1 MFGEKT
7 MKIKR
12 FLQGLAAFAIIVLFA
27 GCTNILDSKTAEK
40 SKENTSVS
48 INFNANGRYI
58 SAGSFELNK
67 ITSWKVTFE
76 PKGDSGE
83 KDIELTWSSGTSDS
97 SSNSSSPSL
106 NYSKGVLNA
115 KLIPTGIYD
124 ITLEGSYSEGNSTVA
139 VSGTK
144 EDVTVSAET
153 AKNYITVLV
162 GLKKYSSDSGS
173 LELSFNTTDISNND
187 ASALLVTL
195 KNIQT
200 GNIEY
205 STDSTDEN
213 QNPLVFSASDSSG
226 YTLTGTNIA
235 PGWYK
240 LEFYHSDSVKIEI
253 PSDKM
258 MVEIAS
264 GIKTTDSDIKLSGT
278 SVKRY
283 YATND
288 NSESDQKMNGLSVSS
303 RKNLTALLETLTENW
318 PGVLEVDI
326 FMDKVPEIDI
336 KTFNELKKTLGD
348 SKNLSIYS
356 GESTSPIIAAYFNA
370 DTNAVN
376 TDLFGSAWLVATDG
390 NKNFEITNLSV
401 GQDQV
406 NSIDITLKN
415 GACLDVTG
423 EMSFSGN
430 LNIYA
435 IKDSEDGTVQ
445 DYQDN
450 FASYIAT
457 PFYSSVYHT
466 DLYNFYLREYASKGV
481 SKHNTIISV
490 PKEAGSDSC
499 EFYIKPASMEGI
511 TAESSDNLSIEAY
524 YSSGSDKK
532 VYVSGSAIPYESSS
546 LEIKLNYPE
555 GIEIKNCL
563 WYLNGE
569 SFGDSGSELTGFDP
583 TQASSLKVD
592 GTNVISCF
600 ASVGEKLYLCEFN
613 FTFKTPSRSAAVW
626 FSGEGNNYSMKQIY
640 DYTDSTATESIIKEN
655 LTSKYYCFD
664 KNYNLW
670 TAIPGDAFTL
680 NKYSMK
686 VSTGS
691 YSTTPD
697 LTKQLSEI
705 TSLSDMCYDCVNEYI
720 YLLVSGDASVSVYD
734 VSTGSEPAIV
744 ASAQIDM
751 SNLKTTT
758 FTNIAVNGND
768 FYFADKLCNVYK
780 ATGTVTSGNIAIDA
794 PTLVKELAT
803 SAILE
808 GHDSSKYDA
817 YDSISITDLQF
828 GDGLGSGTENVYALI
843 KETSDGLGFTTHP
856 DYFYSR
862 GALVKINATDGS
874 IEKPFGWT
882 SAQTTLSYNYYGN
895 SCTDY
900 YYIPD
905 ATDSSN
911 TAFFGPEKFCA
922 VVPKK
927 IVVVDDGFYWK
938 AGDTGDG
945 KIKNKDSIVE
955 FDIAG
960 STLTRGSASIS
971 ASFNIGA
978 TDYYSG
984 KVEN

>member
-1 MFGEKT
+1 

-12 FLQGLAAFAIIVLFA
+12 FLQGLAAFAIIELFA
-27 GCTNILDSKTAEK
+27 GCTNILDSKTSEK

-58 SAGSFELNK
+58 SAGSFELNR

-83 KDIELTWSSGTSDS
+83 KDIELTWSSETSDS

-106 NYSKGVLNA
+106 HYSEGVLNA

-124 ITLEGSYSEGNSTVA
+124 ITLEGSYSEGNGKVT

-144 EDVTVSAET
+144 EDVTVSSET
-153 AKNYITVLV
+153 AKNNITVIV
-162 GLKKYSSDSGS
+162 GLKKDSSVNGS
-173 LELSFNTTDISNND
+173 LELSFNTTSISNY
-187 ASALLVTL
+187 APALLVTL

-200 GNIEY
+200 GDIKY
-205 STDSTDEN
+205 STEKKN
-213 QNPLVFSASDSSG
+213 LVFSASGNSV
-226 YTLTGTNIA
+226 YTLTGTDIA

-253 PSDKM
+253 PGDKM

-288 NSESDQKMNGLSVSS
+288 NSESYQKMNGLSVSS

-318 PGVLEVDI
+318 PDVLEVDI

-336 KTFNELKKTLGD
+336 KTFNELKKTLGN
-348 SKNLSIYS
+348 SKNLSIYL
-356 GESTSPIIAAYFNA
+356 GESTSPIIAAYFNSN
-370 DTNAVN
+370 TNAVN
-376 TDLFGSAWLVATDG
+376 TDLSGSAWLVVTDG

-423 EMSFSGN
+423 EMSFSGM
-430 LNIYA
+430 NIYA
-435 IKDSEDGTVQ
+435 IKDSEDGTI
-445 DYQDN
+445 QDN

-457 PFYSSVYHT
+457 PFFSSFSNT
-466 DLYNFYLREYASKGV
+466 DVNSFSLRECASKNV
-481 SKHNTIISV
+481 SVHNTIISV
-490 PKEAGSDSC
+490 SKEAEGDSC

-511 TAESSDNLSIEAY
+511 TAEPSDNLSIEAY

-569 SFGDSGSELTGFDP
+569 SFDDSGSELTGFDP
-583 TQASSLKVD
+583 KQASSLNVD

-640 DYTDSTATESIIKEN
+640 DYTDSAATESIIKEN
-655 LTSKYYCFD
+655 LTSDSKYYCFD

-670 TAIPGDAFTL
+670 TAISGDALTL

-686 VSTGS
+686 VSTDS
-691 YSTTPD
+691 YSTDPD

-705 TSLSDMCYDCVNEYI
+705 TSLSDMCYDCVNSYI
-720 YLLVSGDASVSVYD
+720 YLLVSGDASVDVYA
-734 VSTGSEPAIV
+734 VSTGSKPAIV
-744 ASAQIDM
+744 ARAQIDIPTLE
-751 SNLKTTT
+751 NAGT

-768 FYFADKLCNVYK
+768 FYFADSSCNVYK
-780 ATGTVTSGNIAIDA
+780 ATGTVTSDSIAIET
-794 PTLVKELAT
+794 PTLVKNLA
-803 SAILE
+803 SSDILE
-808 GHDSSKYDA
+808 GYDSSKYDGT

-828 GDGLGSGTENVYALI
+828 GDGLEYGTENVYALV

-862 GALVKINATDGS
+862 GALVQINTTDDS
-874 IEKPFGWT
+874 IKKFGWT

>member
-1 MFGEKT
+1 

-27 GCTNILDSKTAEK
+27 GCTNILDSKASEK

-58 SAGSFELNK
+58 SAGSFKLNR

-76 PKGDSGE
+76 PKGDSNE

-106 NYSKGVLNA
+106 HYSEGVLNA

-124 ITLEGSYSEGNSTVA
+124 ITLEGSYSEGNGTVA

-144 EDVTVSAET
+144 EDVTISSEA
-153 AKNYITVLV
+153 AKNNIPVLV
-162 GLKKYSSDSGS
+162 GLKKDSSDSGS
-173 LELSFNTTDISNND
+173 LELFFNTTDISKY
-187 ASALLVTL
+187 APALLVTL

-200 GNIEY
+200 GDIEY
-205 STDSTDEN
+205 STDKKN
-213 QNPLVFSASDSSG
+213 LVFSASGNSV
-226 YTLTGTNIA
+226 YTLTGTDIA

-240 LEFYHSDSVKIEI
+240 LEFYHNDSVKIEI
-253 PSDKM
+253 PGDKM

-278 SVKRY
+278 FVKKY

-288 NSESDQKMNGLSVSS
+288 NLESYQKMNGLSVSS

-318 PGVLEVDI
+318 PDVLEVDI

-348 SKNLSIYS
+348 SKNLSIYL
-356 GESTSPIIAAYFNA
+356 GESTLPIIAAYF
-370 DTNAVN
+370 DFGTNAVN
-376 TDLFGSAWLVATDG
+376 TDLSGSACLVATTDG

-435 IKDSEDGTVQ
+435 IKDSEDGTI
-445 DYQDN
+445 QDN

-457 PFYSSVYHT
+457 PFYSSVYNT
-466 DLYNFYLREYASKGV
+466 DVDSFSLREYASKGG
-481 SKHNTIISV
+481 SDHNTIISV
-490 PKEAGSDSC
+490 PKEAESDSC

-511 TAESSDNLSIEAY
+511 TAESSDNLSIKAY
-524 YSSGSDKK
+524 YSSGSDNN
-532 VYVSGSAIPYESSS
+532 VYVSGSAIPYESSY

-569 SFGDSGSELTGFDP
+569 SFDDSGSELTGFDP
-583 TQASSLKVD
+583 KQASSLKVD

-600 ASVGEKLYLCEFN
+600 ASVGEKLYLCEFY
-613 FTFKTPSRSAAVW
+613 FTFLTPTRSAAVW

-640 DYTDSTATESIIKEN
+640 DYTDSAATESIIKE
-655 LTSKYYCFD
+655 TSKYYCFD

-670 TAIPGDAFTL
+670 TAIPGDALTL

-720 YLLVSGDASVSVYD
+720 YLLVSGDASVGVYA

-744 ASAQIDM
+744 ASTQIDI
-751 SNLKTTT
+751 STLENAGT

-768 FYFADKLCNVYK
+768 FYFADSSCNVYK
-780 ATGTVTSGNIAIDA
+780 ATGTVTSGNIAIEA
-794 PTLVKELAT
+794 PTLVKELAK

-862 GALVKINATDGS
+862 GALVQINTTDGS
-874 IEKPFGWT
+874 TNISGWT
-882 SAQTTLSYNYYGN
+882 SKQKELKYTYNDKDY
-895 SCTDY
+895 TDY
-900 YYIPD
+900 YCTPD
-905 ATDSSN
+905 GADP

-938 AGDTGDG
+938 AGDSGDG
-945 KIKNKDSIVE
+945 TIKNKDSIVE

>member
-1 MFGEKT
+1 MKT
-7 MKIKR
+7 KR

-67 ITSWKVTFE
+67 ITSWKVIF
-76 PKGDSGE
+76 KGDSNE
-83 KDIELTWSSGTSDS
+83 KDIELAWPSETSDS
-97 SSNSSSPSL
+97 GSNSNTPSL
-106 NYSKGVLNA
+106 NYSEGVLNA

-124 ITLEGSYSEGNSTVA
+124 ITLEGSYSEENSTVT

-144 EDVTVSAET
+144 EAVTVSAET

-162 GLKKYSSDSGS
+162 GLKKDSSVSGS
-173 LELSFNTTDISNND
+173 LELSFNTTDISNY
-187 ASALLVTL
+187 APALLVTL

-200 GNIEY
+200 GDIKY
-205 STDSTDEN
+205 STEKKNLD
-213 QNPLVFSASDSSG
+213 FGASADGSL
-226 YTLTGTNIA
+226 YILIRENIA

-240 LEFYHSDSVKIEI
+240 LEFYHNDSVKIEI

-264 GIKTTDSDIKLSGT
+264 GIKTTDSGIKLSVT
-278 SVKRY
+278 SVKKY

-303 RKNLTALLETLTENW
+303 RKNLTALLETLKENW
-318 PGVLEVDI
+318 PGVSEVDI
-326 FMDKVPEIDI
+326 FMDKAPVIDI
-336 KTFNELKKTLGD
+336 KTFNELKETLGV
-348 SKNLSIYS
+348 SKNLSIYL
-356 GESTSPIIAAYFNA
+356 GESTSPIIAAYSNS

-376 TDLFGSAWLVATDG
+376 TVLSGSAWLVATDG
-390 NKNFEITNLSV
+390 NKNFEINNLSV

-406 NSIDITLKN
+406 NSIDITLEN

-423 EMSFSGN
+423 EMSISGN

-435 IKDSEDGTVQ
+435 IKDSEDGNI
-445 DYQDN
+445 QDN

-457 PFYSSVYHT
+457 PFFSSVYNT
-466 DLYNFYLREYASKGV
+466 DADNFSLREYASKEV
-481 SKHNTIISV
+481 SEHNTIISV
-490 PKEAGSDSC
+490 SGETDSC
-499 EFYIKPASMEGI
+499 EFYIKPASMKGI
-511 TAESSDNLSIEAY
+511 TAESSDKLSIEAY
-524 YSSGSDKK
+524 YSSGSDSN
-532 VYVSGSAIPYESSS
+532 VYVSGSAIPYESAD
-546 LEIKLNYPE
+546 LDIRLKYPE

-569 SFGDSGSELTGFDP
+569 SFDDSVTEENTYFNP

-600 ASVGEKLYLCEFN
+600 ASVGEELYLCEFK
-613 FTFKTPSRSAAVW
+613 FTFLTPTRSAAVW
-626 FSGEGNNYSMKQIY
+626 FSGEQYNYSMKQIY
-640 DYTDSTATESIIKEN
+640 DYTDSAATESIIKEN

-670 TAIPGDAFTL
+670 TVTYDNALAL

-697 LTKQLSEI
+697 LEKQLSEI
-705 TSLSDMCYDCVNEYI
+705 TSLSDMYYDCVNEYI
-720 YLLVSGDASVSVYD
+720 YLLVEGDSAVSVYA
-734 VSTGSEPAIV
+734 VSTGSEPAV
-744 ASAQIDM
+744 VPSAKIDS

-758 FTNIAVNGND
+758 LTNIAVNGND
-768 FYFADKLCNVYK
+768 FYFADKFCNVYK
-780 ATGTVTSGNIAIDA
+780 ATGTVTSGSIAIET

-803 SAILE
+803 SDILE
-808 GHDSSKYDA
+808 GYDSSKYDT

-828 GDGLGSGTENVYALI
+828 GDGLGDGTEHVYALV
-843 KETSDGLGFTTHP
+843 KETSWGLGFNHS

-874 IEKPFGWT
+874 FEEKFGWT
-882 SAQTTLSYNYYGN
+882 SEQKELNYTYNDKNY
-895 SCTDY
+895 TDY
-900 YYIPD
+900 YCTPD

-911 TAFFGPEKFCA
+911 TDFFGPEKFCA

-927 IVVVDDGFYWK
+927 IVIVDDGFYWK
-938 AGDTGDG
+938 AGDSGDG
-945 KIKNKDSIVE
+945 TIKNKDSIVE

-960 STLTRGSASIS
+960 STLTRESASIS
-971 ASFNIGA
+971 ALFNISV
-978 TDYYSG
+978 TDYYQG
-984 KVEN
+984 KLEN

>member
-7 MKIKR
+7 MKTKR
-12 FLQGLAAFAIIVLFA
+12 FLQGFATFAIIVLFA

-58 SAGSFELNK
+58 SAGSFELNR
-67 ITSWKVTFE
+67 ITSWKVIF
-76 PKGDSGE
+76 KSDSGE
-83 KDIELTWSSGTSDS
+83 KDIELAWSSDTSDT

-106 NYSKGVLNA
+106 NYSEGVLTA

-124 ITLEGSYSEGNSTVA
+124 ITLEGSYSEGNSTVT

-144 EDVTVSAET
+144 EDVTVSSET

-162 GLKKYSSDSGS
+162 GLKKDSSVKGS
-173 LELSFNTTDISNND
+173 LELSFNTTGIPDYD
-187 ASALLVTL
+187 PALRVTL

-200 GNIEY
+200 GDIEY

-226 YTLTGTNIA
+226 YTLTGTDIA

-253 PSDKM
+253 PGDKM

-303 RKNLTALLETLTENW
+303 RKNLTALLETLTKNW
-318 PGVLEVDI
+318 PDVPEVDI

-356 GESTSPIIAAYFNA
+356 GESTSPIIAAYFISN
-370 DTNAVN
+370 TNAVN
-376 TDLFGSAWLVATDG
+376 TDLSGSAWLVATDG
-390 NKNFEITNLSV
+390 GNKKFEITNLSV
-401 GQDQV
+401 GQEQA

-435 IKDSEDGTVQ
+435 IKDSEDGTI
-445 DYQDN
+445 QDN

-457 PFYSSVYHT
+457 PFFSSFSDT
-466 DLYNFYLREYASKGV
+466 DVNSFSLREYASKKV
-481 SKHNTIISV
+481 SEHNTINSV
-490 PKEAGSDSC
+490 PKEAGV
-499 EFYIKPASMEGI
+499 EFCIKPASMKGI
-511 TAESSDNLSIEAY
+511 TAESSDNFSIEAY
-524 YSSGSDKK
+524 YSSGSDNN
-532 VYVSGSAIPYESSS
+532 VYASGSAIPYESSS
-546 LEIKLNYPE
+546 LEIRLKKPE

-569 SFGDSGSELTGFDP
+569 SFDDSGSELTGFDP
-583 TQASSLKVD
+583 TQASSLNVD
-592 GTNVISCF
+592 GKNVISCF

-640 DYTDSTATESIIKEN
+640 DYTDSAATESIIKE
-655 LTSKYYCFD
+655 TSKYYCFD

-670 TAIPGDAFTL
+670 TAIPGDALTL

-697 LTKQLSEI
+697 LTKPLSEI
-705 TSLSDMCYDCVNEYI
+705 TSLSDMCYDCVNSYI
-720 YLLVSGDASVSVYD
+720 YLLVSGDASVSVYA
-734 VSTGSEPAIV
+734 VSTGSEPTIV

-780 ATGTVTSGNIAIDA
+780 AIGTVTSDTIEIET
-794 PTLVKELAT
+794 PTLVNNLA
-803 SAILE
+803 SSDILKDY
-808 GHDSSKYDA
+808 DSSKYDGT

-828 GDGLGSGTENVYALI
+828 GDGLGSGTENVYALV
-843 KETSDGLGFTTHP
+843 KETSDGLGFTTNP

-862 GALVKINATDGS
+862 GALVKINTQDSSS
-874 IEKPFGWT
+874 IEKFGWT
-882 SAQTTLSYNYYGN
+882 YAQTTLSYTYYGN
-895 SCTDY
+895 SYTDY

-955 FDIAG
+955 FDIDS

>member
-1 MFGEKT
+1 

-12 FLQGLAAFAIIVLFA
+12 FLQGLAAFAIIELFA
-27 GCTNILDSKTAEK
+27 GCTNILDSKTSEK

-83 KDIELTWSSGTSDS
+83 KDIELAWPSETSDT

-106 NYSKGVLNA
+106 HYSEGVLNA

-124 ITLEGSYSEGNSTVA
+124 ITLEGSYSKGNGKVT

-162 GLKKYSSDSGS
+162 GLKKDSSVKGS
-173 LELSFNTTDISNND
+173 LELSFNTTGISNY
-187 ASALLVTL
+187 AYALLVTL

-200 GNIEY
+200 GDIKY
-205 STDSTDEN
+205 STEKKNLD
-213 QNPLVFSASDSSG
+213 FGASADGSL
-226 YTLTGTNIA
+226 YILTGENIA

-253 PSDKM
+253 PGDKM

-303 RKNLTALLETLTENW
+303 RKNLTALLETLTKNW
-318 PGVLEVDI
+318 PGVLKVDI

-336 KTFNELKKTLGD
+336 KTFNELKEKLGD
-348 SKNLSIYS
+348 SKNLSIYL
-356 GESTSPIIAAYFNA
+356 GESTSPIITANSS

-376 TDLFGSAWLVATDG
+376 TVLSGSAWLVATDG

-401 GQDQV
+401 GQEQA

-457 PFYSSVYHT
+457 PFYSSVYNT
-466 DLYNFYLREYASKGV
+466 DVNSFSLREYASKEV

-490 PKEAGSDSC
+490 SGETESDSC

-511 TAESSDNLSIEAY
+511 TAESSDKLSIEAY
-524 YSSGSDKK
+524 YSSGSDDKS
-532 VYVSGSAIPYESSS
+532 YVSGSAIPYESSY
-546 LEIKLNYPE
+546 LEIKLNNPE

-583 TQASSLKVD
+583 TQASSLIVD

-600 ASVGEKLYLCEFN
+600 ASVGEKLYLCEFY
-613 FTFKTPSRSAAVW
+613 FTFLTPTRSAAVW
-626 FSGEGNNYSMKQIY
+626 GSEKGNNYSMKQIY
-640 DYTDSTATESIIKEN
+640 DYTDSTATESIIKGN

-670 TAIPGDAFTL
+670 TAIPGDVLTL

-691 YSTTPD
+691 YSDTPD
-697 LTKQLSEI
+697 LTNQLSEI
-705 TSLSDMCYDCVNEYI
+705 TSLSDMCYDCVNRYI
-720 YLLVSGDASVSVYD
+720 YLLVSGDASGGDASVGVYA

-744 ASAQIDM
+744 ASTQIGI
-751 SNLKTTT
+751 STLENAGT

-780 ATGTVTSGNIAIDA
+780 TTGTVTSGYIAIGT
-794 PTLVKELAT
+794 PTFVKELAT

-828 GDGLGSGTENVYALI
+828 GDGLEYGTENVYALV
-843 KETSDGLGFTTHP
+843 KESSRGLGFTTHP

-862 GALVKINATDGS
+862 GALVQINTTDDS
-874 IEKPFGWT
+874 IKKFGWT
-882 SAQTTLSYNYYGN
+882 SEQKELKYNYNNKDYM
-895 SCTDY
+895 DY
-900 YYIPD
+900 YCTPD
-905 ATDSSN
+905 GADP

-938 AGDTGDG
+938 AGDNGDG
-945 KIKNKDSIVE
+945 TIKNKDSIVE

-960 STLTRGSASIS
+960 LTLTRGSASIS

-978 TDYYSG
+978 TDYYSE

>member
-1 MFGEKT
+1 
-7 MKIKR
+7 
-12 FLQGLAAFAIIVLFA
+12 
-27 GCTNILDSKTAEK
+27 
-40 SKENTSVS
+40 
-48 INFNANGRYI
+48 
-58 SAGSFELNK
+58 
-67 ITSWKVTFE
+67 
-76 PKGDSGE
+76 
-83 KDIELTWSSGTSDS
+83 
-97 SSNSSSPSL
+97 
-106 NYSKGVLNA
+106 
-115 KLIPTGIYD
+115 
-124 ITLEGSYSEGNSTVA
+124 
-139 VSGTK
+139 
-144 EDVTVSAET
+144 
-153 AKNYITVLV
+153 
-162 GLKKYSSDSGS
+162 
-173 LELSFNTTDISNND
+173 
-187 ASALLVTL
+187 
-195 KNIQT
+195 
-200 GNIEY
+200 
-205 STDSTDEN
+205 
-213 QNPLVFSASDSSG
+213 
-226 YTLTGTNIA
+226 
-235 PGWYK
+235 
-240 LEFYHSDSVKIEI
+240 
-253 PSDKM
+253 M

-303 RKNLTALLETLTENW
+303 RKNLTALLETLTKNW
-318 PGVLEVDI
+318 PDVLEVDV

-348 SKNLSIYS
+348 SKNLSIYL
-356 GESTSPIIAAYFNA
+356 GESTPSIIAAYF
-370 DTNAVN
+370 DFGTNAVN
-376 TDLFGSAWLVATDG
+376 TVLSGSAWLVATDG

-401 GQDQV
+401 GQEQA

-457 PFYSSVYHT
+457 PFFSSFNNTGV
-466 DLYNFYLREYASKGV
+466 DSFSLREYASKEV
-481 SKHNTIISV
+481 SEHNTINSV
-490 PKEAGSDSC
+490 PKETEGDSC

-511 TAESSDNLSIEAY
+511 TAESSANLSIEAY
-524 YSSGSDKK
+524 YSSGSDDKS
-532 VYVSGSAIPYESSS
+532 YVSGSAIPYESSS

-569 SFGDSGSELTGFDP
+569 SFGDSGSELKGFDP
-583 TQASSLKVD
+583 KQASSLNVD
-592 GTNVISCF
+592 GKNVISCF

-613 FTFKTPSRSAAVW
+613 FTFLTPTRSAAVW

-670 TAIPGDAFTL
+670 TAISGDAFTL

-686 VSTGS
+686 VSTDS
-691 YSTTPD
+691 YSTDPD

-705 TSLSDMCYDCVNEYI
+705 TSLSDMCYDCVNSYI
-720 YLLVSGDASVSVYD
+720 YLLVSGDASGGDASVGVYA
-734 VSTGSEPAIV
+734 VSTGSKPAIV
-744 ASAQIDM
+744 ASAQIGI
-751 SNLKTTT
+751 STLENAGT

-780 ATGTVTSGNIAIDA
+780 ATGTVTSGNIAIGT
-794 PTLVKELAT
+794 PILVKNLA
-803 SAILE
+803 SSDILE
-808 GHDSSKYDA
+808 GYDSSKHDGT

-828 GDGLGSGTENVYALI
+828 GDGLGSGTENVYALV
-843 KETSDGLGFTTHP
+843 KETSDGLGFTTNP

-862 GALVKINATDGS
+862 GALVKINTQDSSS
-874 IEKPFGWT
+874 IEKFGWT
-882 SAQTTLSYNYYGN
+882 SAQTTLSYTYYGN
-895 SCTDY
+895 SYTDY

-905 ATDSSN
+905 ATDSSK

-927 IVVVDDGFYWK
+927 IVIVDDGFYWK

-945 KIKNKDSIVE
+945 VIKNKDSIVE

-978 TDYYSG
+978 TDYYNG
-984 KVEN
+984 KTEE

>member
-1 MFGEKT
+1 MFGEKS

-12 FLQGLAAFAIIVLFA
+12 FLQGLAAFAIIELFA
-27 GCTNILDSKTAEK
+27 GCTNILDSKTSEK

-67 ITSWKVTFE
+67 ITSWKVIF
-76 PKGDSGE
+76 KSDSGE
-83 KDIELTWSSGTSDS
+83 KDIELAWSSDTSDS

-106 NYSKGVLNA
+106 NYSEGVLNA

-124 ITLEGSYSEGNSTVA
+124 ITLEGSYSEGNSTVT

-153 AKNYITVLV
+153 AKNNITVIV
-162 GLKKYSSDSGS
+162 GLKKDSFVSGS
-173 LELSFNTTDISNND
+173 LELFFNTTDISNY
-187 ASALLVTL
+187 APALRVTL

-200 GNIEY
+200 GDIEY

-226 YTLTGTNIA
+226 YTLTGTDIA

-253 PSDKM
+253 PGDKM

-278 SVKRY
+278 FVKRY

-288 NSESDQKMNGLSVSS
+288 NSESYQKMNGLSVSS
-303 RKNLTALLETLTENW
+303 RKNLTALLETLTKNW
-318 PGVLEVDI
+318 PDVPKVDI

-336 KTFNELKKTLGD
+336 KTFNELKKTLGN
-348 SKNLSIYS
+348 SKNLSIYL
-356 GESTSPIIAAYFNA
+356 GESTPSIITANSS

-376 TDLFGSAWLVATDG
+376 TVLSGSACLVATTDG

-423 EMSFSGN
+423 EMSISGN

-435 IKDSEDGTVQ
+435 IKDSEDGTI
-445 DYQDN
+445 QDN

-457 PFYSSVYHT
+457 PFFSSFSDT
-466 DLYNFYLREYASKGV
+466 DVNSFSLREYASKKV
-481 SKHNTIISV
+481 SEHNTINSV
-490 PKEAGSDSC
+490 PKEAGV
-499 EFYIKPASMEGI
+499 EFCIKPASMKGI
-511 TAESSDNLSIEAY
+511 TAESSDNFSIEAY
-524 YSSGSDKK
+524 YSSGSDNN
-532 VYVSGSAIPYESSS
+532 VYASGSAIPYESSS
-546 LEIKLNYPE
+546 LEIRLKKPE

-569 SFGDSGSELTGFDP
+569 SFDDSGSELTGFDP
-583 TQASSLKVD
+583 TQASSLNVD
-592 GTNVISCF
+592 GKNVISCF

-640 DYTDSTATESIIKEN
+640 DYTDSAATESIIKE
-655 LTSKYYCFD
+655 TSKYYCFD

-670 TAIPGDAFTL
+670 TAIPGDALTL

-697 LTKQLSEI
+697 LTKPLSEI
-705 TSLSDMCYDCVNEYI
+705 TSLSDMCYDCVNSYI
-720 YLLVSGDASVSVYD
+720 YLLVSGDASVSVYA
-734 VSTGSEPAIV
+734 VSTGSEPTIV

-768 FYFADKLCNVYK
+768 FYFADSSCNVYK
-780 ATGTVTSGNIAIDA
+780 ATRTVTSGSIEIET
-794 PTLVKELAT
+794 PTLVNNLA
-803 SAILE
+803 SSDILE
-808 GHDSSKYDA
+808 GYDSSKYDGT

-828 GDGLGSGTENVYALI
+828 GDGLGYGAENVYALV

-862 GALVKINATDGS
+862 GALVQINATDGS
-874 IEKPFGWT
+874 TNNIFCSKSEQKE
-882 SAQTTLSYNYYGN
+882 LSYNYNGN
-895 SCTDY
+895 HYTDY

-938 AGDTGDG
+938 AGDSGDG
-945 KIKNKDSIVE
+945 VIKNKDSIVE

>member
-1 MFGEKT
+1 

-12 FLQGLAAFAIIVLFA
+12 FLQGLAAFAIIELFA
-27 GCTNILDSKTAEK
+27 GCTNILDSKTSEK

-106 NYSKGVLNA
+106 NYSEGVLNA

-124 ITLEGSYSEGNSTVA
+124 ITLEGSYSEGNGKVT

-144 EDVTVSAET
+144 EDVTVSSET
-153 AKNYITVLV
+153 AKNYITVIV
-162 GLKKYSSDSGS
+162 GLKKDSSVSGS
-173 LELSFNTTDISNND
+173 LELSFNTTGISNFD
-187 ASALLVTL
+187 PALLVTL

-200 GNIEY
+200 GDIEY
-205 STDSTDEN
+205 STAEKTLD
-213 QNPLVFSASDSSG
+213 FSPSDSSG
-226 YTLTGTNIA
+226 YTLTGTDIA

-253 PSDKM
+253 PGDKM

-303 RKNLTALLETLTENW
+303 RKNLTALLETLTKNW
-318 PGVLEVDI
+318 PDVLEVHI

-348 SKNLSIYS
+348 SKNLSIYL
-356 GESTSPIIAAYFNA
+356 GESTSPIIAAYF
-370 DTNAVN
+370 DFGTNAVN
-376 TDLFGSAWLVATDG
+376 TVLSGSAWLVATDG

-450 FASYIAT
+450 FASYITT
-457 PFYSSVYHT
+457 PFFSSVYNT
-466 DLYNFYLREYASKGV
+466 DADNFYLCEYASKEV
-481 SKHNTIISV
+481 SEHNTIISV
-490 PKEAGSDSC
+490 SKEAGSDSC

-524 YSSGSDKK
+524 YSSGSDSK
-532 VYVSGSAIPYESSS
+532 VYVSGSAIPYESSY

-555 GIEIKNCL
+555 GMEIKNCL

-569 SFGDSGSELTGFDP
+569 SFDDTGSEVTGFDP
-583 TQASSLKVD
+583 TQDSSLKVD
-592 GTNVISCF
+592 DTNVISCF

-640 DYTDSTATESIIKEN
+640 DYTDSAATESIIKEN
-655 LTSKYYCFD
+655 LTSDSKYYCFD

-670 TAIPGDAFTL
+670 TVTYENALTL

-697 LTKQLSEI
+697 LTNQLSEI
-705 TSLSDMCYDCVNEYI
+705 TSLSDMYYDCVNEDI
-720 YLLVSGDASVSVYD
+720 YLLVSGDASGGDASVGVYA
-734 VSTGSEPAIV
+734 VSTGSEPAMV
-744 ASAQIDM
+744 ASTQIDI
-751 SNLKTTT
+751 STLENAGT

-768 FYFADKLCNVYK
+768 FYFADSSCNVYK
-780 ATGTVTSGNIAIDA
+780 ATGTVTSGNIAIGT
-794 PTLVKELAT
+794 PILVKNLA
-803 SAILE
+803 SSDILE
-808 GHDSSKYDA
+808 GYDSSKHDDY

-828 GDGLGSGTENVYALI
+828 GDGLGSGAENVYALV

-874 IEKPFGWT
+874 TNIFGWT
-882 SAQTTLSYNYYGN
+882 SEQKELSYNYNDNPY
-895 SCTDY
+895 TDC

-905 ATDSSN
+905 ATDSSK

-960 STLTRGSASIS
+960 STLERGDSNIS
-971 ASFNIGA
+971 VSFKIG
-978 TDYYSG
+978 TSDYYYG
-984 KVEN
+984 KTEE

>member
-1 MFGEKT
+1 

-27 GCTNILDSKTAEK
+27 GCTNILDSKASEK

-58 SAGSFELNK
+58 SAGSFKLNR

-76 PKGDSGE
+76 PKGDSNE
-83 KDIELTWSSGTSDS
+83 KDIELTWSSETSDS
-97 SSNSSSPSL
+97 GSNSSSPSL
-106 NYSKGVLNA
+106 NYSEGVLNA

-124 ITLEGSYSEGNSTVA
+124 ITLEGSYSEGNSPVT

-162 GLKKYSSDSGS
+162 GLKKDSSVNGS
-173 LELSFNTTDISNND
+173 LELSFNTTSISNY
-187 ASALLVTL
+187 AYALLVTL

-200 GNIEY
+200 GDIEY
-205 STDSTDEN
+205 STDEKT
-213 QNPLVFSASDSSG
+213 LVFSASDNG
-226 YTLTGTNIA
+226 YTLTGTDIA

-253 PSDKM
+253 PGDKM

-303 RKNLTALLETLTENW
+303 RKNLTALLETLTKNW
-318 PGVLEVDI
+318 PDVLEVHI

-348 SKNLSIYS
+348 SKNLSIYL
-356 GESTSPIIAAYFNA
+356 GESTLPIIAAYF
-370 DTNAVN
+370 DFGTNAVN
-376 TDLFGSAWLVATDG
+376 TELLGSAWLVATDG
-390 NKNFEITNLSV
+390 NKNFEITNLRV

-445 DYQDN
+445 DN

-457 PFYSSVYHT
+457 PFFSSVYNT
-466 DLYNFYLREYASKGV
+466 DLDSFSLREYASKEV
-481 SKHNTIISV
+481 SDQNTIISV

-511 TAESSDNLSIEAY
+511 TAESSDKLSIEAY

-532 VYVSGSAIPYESSS
+532 VYVSGSAIPYESSY
-546 LEIKLNYPE
+546 LEIRLKYPE

-569 SFGDSGSELTGFDP
+569 SFDDSVSELTGFDP

-626 FSGEGNNYSMKQIY
+626 FSREGNNYSMKQIY
-640 DYTDSTATESIIKEN
+640 DYTDSTATESTIN

-670 TAIPGDAFTL
+670 TAISGDDLTL

-691 YSTTPD
+691 YSDTPD
-697 LTKQLSEI
+697 LTNQLSEI
-705 TSLSDMCYDCVNEYI
+705 TSLSDMCYDCVNSYI
-720 YLLVSGDASVSVYD
+720 YLLVSGDGDASGGDASVGVYA

-768 FYFADKLCNVYK
+768 FYFADSSCNVYK
-780 ATGTVTSGNIAIDA
+780 ATGTVTSGSIVIET
-794 PTLVKELAT
+794 PILVKNL
-803 SAILE
+803 SDILE
-808 GHDSSKYDA
+808 GYDSSKHDDY

-828 GDGLGSGTENVYALI
+828 GDGLEYGTENVYALV
-843 KETSDGLGFTTHP
+843 KESSRGLGFTTHP

-862 GALVKINATDGS
+862 GALVQINTQDSSS
-874 IEKPFGWT
+874 IEKFGWT
-882 SAQTTLSYNYYGN
+882 SEQKELKYNYNNKDY
-895 SCTDY
+895 TDY

-905 ATDSSN
+905 ATDLAT

-938 AGDTGDG
+938 VGDTGDG
-945 KIKNKDSIVE
+945 TIKNKDSIVE

-960 STLTRGSASIS
+960 STLTRGAASIS
-971 ASFNIGA
+971 ASFNISA
-978 TDYYSG
+978 TDYYSE

>member
-1 MFGEKT
+1 

-12 FLQGLAAFAIIVLFA
+12 FLQGLAAFAIIELFA
-27 GCTNILDSKTAEK
+27 GCTNILDSKASEK

-58 SAGSFELNK
+58 SAGSFKLNR

-76 PKGDSGE
+76 PKGDSNE

-106 NYSKGVLNA
+106 HYSEGVLNA

-124 ITLEGSYSEGNSTVA
+124 ITLEGSYSEGNGKVT

-162 GLKKYSSDSGS
+162 GLKKDSSVNGS
-173 LELSFNTTDISNND
+173 LELSFNTTSISNY
-187 ASALLVTL
+187 AYALLVTL

-200 GNIEY
+200 GDIEY
-205 STDSTDEN
+205 STDEKT
-213 QNPLVFSASDSSG
+213 LVFSASDNG
-226 YTLTGTNIA
+226 YTLTGENIA

-240 LEFYHSDSVKIEI
+240 LEFYYSDSVKIEI
-253 PSDKM
+253 PGDKM

-283 YATND
+283 YATNY

-303 RKNLTALLETLTENW
+303 RKNLTALLETLTKNW
-318 PGVLEVDI
+318 PDVLEVDV

-348 SKNLSIYS
+348 SKNLSIYL
-356 GESTSPIIAAYFNA
+356 GESTSPIIAAYFNFG
-370 DTNAVN
+370 TNAVN
-376 TDLFGSAWLVATDG
+376 TDLSGSAWLVATDG
-390 NKNFEITNLSV
+390 NKNFEITKLSV

-423 EMSFSGN
+423 EMSISGN

-457 PFYSSVYHT
+457 PFYSSVYNT
-466 DLYNFYLREYASKGV
+466 DVDSFSLLEYASKKV
-481 SKHNTIISV
+481 SEHNTIIRVSG
-490 PKEAGSDSC
+490 ETGSDSC
-499 EFYIKPASMEGI
+499 EFYIKPASMKGI
-511 TAESSDNLSIEAY
+511 TAESSDKLSIEAY

-569 SFGDSGSELTGFDP
+569 SFDDSGSEQLTGFDP

-592 GTNVISCF
+592 GKNVISCF
-600 ASVGEKLYLCEFN
+600 ASVGEKLYLCEFY
-613 FTFKTPSRSAAVW
+613 FTFLTPTRSAAVW

-670 TAIPGDAFTL
+670 TAISGDDLTL

-686 VSTGS
+686 VSTDS
-691 YSTTPD
+691 YSTDPD
-697 LTKQLSEI
+697 FTKQLSEI
-705 TSLSDMCYDCVNEYI
+705 TSLSDMCYDCVNSYI
-720 YLLVSGDASVSVYD
+720 YLLVSEDGDASVSVYD

-780 ATGTVTSGNIAIDA
+780 ATGTVTSGNIAIGT
-794 PTLVKELAT
+794 PILVNNLA
-803 SAILE
+803 SSDILE
-808 GHDSSKYDA
+808 GYDSSKHDDT

-828 GDGLGSGTENVYALI
+828 GDGLGSGTENVYALV
-843 KETSDGLGFTTHP
+843 KESSRGLGFTTHP

-862 GALVKINATDGS
+862 GALVQINATDGS
-874 IEKPFGWT
+874 TNNIFCSKSEQKE
-882 SAQTTLSYNYYGN
+882 LSYNYNGN
-895 SCTDY
+895 HYTDY

-905 ATDSSN
+905 ATDSSK

-960 STLTRGSASIS
+960 STLTRGAASIS

>member
-1 MFGEKT
+1 MKT
-7 MKIKR
+7 KR
-12 FLQGLAAFAIIVLFA
+12 FLQGFATFAIIVLFA

-58 SAGSFELNK
+58 SAGSFELNR
-67 ITSWKVTFE
+67 ITLWKVIF
-76 PKGDSGE
+76 KSDSGE
-83 KDIELTWSSGTSDS
+83 KDIELAWSSDTSDS

-106 NYSKGVLNA
+106 NYSEGVLNA
-115 KLIPTGIYD
+115 KLIPTGKYD
-124 ITLEGSYSEGNSTVA
+124 ITLEGSYSEGNSTVT

-144 EDVTVSAET
+144 EDVTVSSEA
-153 AKNYITVLV
+153 AKNNITVLV
-162 GLKKYSSDSGS
+162 GLKKDSSDSGS
-173 LELSFNTTDISNND
+173 LELSFNTTGIPDY
-187 ASALLVTL
+187 ASALHVTL

-205 STDSTDEN
+205 STEKKNLD
-213 QNPLVFSASDSSG
+213 FGASADGSL
-226 YTLTGTNIA
+226 YILTGENIA

-253 PSDKM
+253 PGDKM

-278 SVKRY
+278 SVKKY

-288 NSESDQKMNGLSVSS
+288 NSESYQKMNGLSVSS
-303 RKNLTALLETLTENW
+303 RKNLTALLETLTKNW
-318 PGVLEVDI
+318 PDVPEVDI

-336 KTFNELKKTLGD
+336 KTFNELKKTLGN
-348 SKNLSIYS
+348 SKNLSIYL
-356 GESTSPIIAAYFNA
+356 GESTPSIIAAYFNSN
-370 DTNAVN
+370 TNAVN
-376 TDLFGSAWLVATDG
+376 TDLSGSAWLVATDG

-401 GQDQV
+401 GQDQA

-423 EMSFSGN
+423 DMSFSGN

-457 PFYSSVYHT
+457 PFFSSFNNTGV
-466 DLYNFYLREYASKGV
+466 DSFSLREYASKKV
-481 SKHNTIISV
+481 SEHNTIISV
-490 PKEAGSDSC
+490 SKEAEGGSC
-499 EFYIKPASMEGI
+499 KFCIKPASMEGI
-511 TAESSDNLSIEAY
+511 TAEPSANLSIEANY
-524 YSSGSDKK
+524 ISGANSSN
-532 VYVSGSAIPYESSS
+532 VYHSGDAIPYESSS
-546 LEIKLNYPE
+546 LEIRLNPK

-569 SFGDSGSELTGFDP
+569 SFDDSVSELTGFDP
-583 TQASSLKVD
+583 TQASSLNVD

-640 DYTDSTATESIIKEN
+640 DYTDSAATESIIKE
-655 LTSKYYCFD
+655 TSKYYCFD

-670 TAIPGDAFTL
+670 TAISGDALTL

-691 YSTTPD
+691 YSDTPD
-697 LTKQLSEI
+697 LTNQLSEI
-705 TSLSDMCYDCVNEYI
+705 TSLSDMCYDCVNRYI
-720 YLLVSGDASVSVYD
+720 YLLVSGDASGGDASVGVYA

-744 ASAQIDM
+744 ARTQIGI
-751 SNLKTTT
+751 STLENAGT

-768 FYFADKLCNVYK
+768 FYFADSSCNVYK
-780 ATGTVTSGNIAIDA
+780 ATGTVTSDRIAIGT
-794 PTLVKELAT
+794 PILVKNL
-803 SAILE
+803 SDILE
-808 GHDSSKYDA
+808 GYDSSKYDA

-828 GDGLGSGTENVYALI
+828 GDGLGSGTENVYALV

-862 GALVKINATDGS
+862 GALVKINTQDSSS
-874 IEKPFGWT
+874 IEKFGWT
-882 SAQTTLSYNYYGN
+882 SAQTTLSYTYYG
-895 SCTDY
+895 SPHTDY

-905 ATDSSN
+905 ATDSSK

-938 AGDTGDG
+938 AGDNGDG
-945 KIKNKDSIVE
+945 TIKNKDSIVE

>member
-1 MFGEKT
+1 

-12 FLQGLAAFAIIVLFA
+12 FLQGLAAFAIIELFA
-27 GCTNILDSKTAEK
+27 GCTNILDSKTSEK

-58 SAGSFELNK
+58 SAGSFELNR
-67 ITSWKVTFE
+67 ITSWKVIF
-76 PKGDSGE
+76 KSDSGE
-83 KDIELTWSSGTSDS
+83 KDLELAWSSGTSDT

-106 NYSKGVLNA
+106 HYSEGVLNA

-124 ITLEGSYSEGNSTVA
+124 ITLEGSYSEGNSIVT

-153 AKNYITVLV
+153 AKNNITVIV
-162 GLKKYSSDSGS
+162 GLKKDSSVSGS
-173 LELSFNTTDISNND
+173 LDLSFNTTTDISNF
-187 ASALLVTL
+187 APALLVTL

-205 STDSTDEN
+205 STAEKN
-213 QNPLVFSASDSSG
+213 LVFSASGNSV
-226 YTLTGTNIA
+226 YTLTGTDIA

-253 PSDKM
+253 PGDKM

-278 SVKRY
+278 SVKKY

-288 NSESDQKMNGLSVSS
+288 NSESYQKMNGLSVSS
-303 RKNLTALLETLTENW
+303 RKNLTALLETLTKNW
-318 PGVLEVDI
+318 PDVPEVDI

-336 KTFNELKKTLGD
+336 KTFNELKKTLGN
-348 SKNLSIYS
+348 SKNLSIYL
-356 GESTSPIIAAYFNA
+356 GESTSPIIAAYFNSN
-370 DTNAVN
+370 TNAVN
-376 TDLFGSAWLVATDG
+376 TDLSGSAWLVATDG
-390 NKNFEITNLSV
+390 NKNFKNFEITNLRV
-401 GQDQV
+401 GQEQA

-423 EMSFSGN
+423 DMSFSGN

-457 PFYSSVYHT
+457 PFYSSVYNT
-466 DLYNFYLREYASKGV
+466 DLYNFYLCEYASKKV
-481 SKHNTIISV
+481 SVHNTIISV
-490 PKEAGSDSC
+490 SKEAEGDSC

-511 TAESSDNLSIEAY
+511 TAESSDKLSIEAY
-524 YSSGSDKK
+524 YSSGSDNN

-583 TQASSLKVD
+583 KQASSLNVD
-592 GTNVISCF
+592 GKNVISCF

-655 LTSKYYCFD
+655 LPSKYYCFD

-670 TAIPGDAFTL
+670 TAISGDAFTL

-686 VSTGS
+686 VSTDS
-691 YSTTPD
+691 YSTDPD

-705 TSLSDMCYDCVNEYI
+705 TSLSDMCYDCVNSYI
-720 YLLVSGDASVSVYD
+720 YLLVSGDASVGVYA

-744 ASAQIDM
+744 ASTQIDI
-751 SNLKTTT
+751 SILKNAGT

-780 ATGTVTSGNIAIDA
+780 ATGTVTSDTIEIET
-794 PTLVKELAT
+794 PTFVINLA
-803 SAILE
+803 SSDILK
-808 GHDSSKYDA
+808 GYDSSKYDGT

-828 GDGLGSGTENVYALI
+828 GDGLEYGTENVYALV
-843 KETSDGLGFTTHP
+843 KESSWGLGFTQS

-862 GALVKINATDGS
+862 GALVQINTTDDS
-874 IEKPFGWT
+874 IKKFGWT

-938 AGDTGDG
+938 AGDSGDG
-945 KIKNKDSIVE
+945 VIKNKDSIVE

>member
-1 MFGEKT
+1 

-12 FLQGLAAFAIIVLFA
+12 FLQGLAAFAIIELFA
-27 GCTNILDSKTAEK
+27 GCTNILDSKTSEK

-76 PKGDSGE
+76 PKGDSNE
-83 KDIELTWSSGTSDS
+83 KDIELTWSSKTSDS

-106 NYSKGVLNA
+106 NYSEGVLTA

-124 ITLEGSYSEGNSTVA
+124 ITLEGSYSEGNGTVT

-162 GLKKYSSDSGS
+162 GLKKDSSVKGS
-173 LELSFNTTDISNND
+173 LELFFNTTDISN
-187 ASALLVTL
+187 LLVTL

-200 GNIEY
+200 GDIEY
-205 STDSTDEN
+205 STAEKTLD
-213 QNPLVFSASDSSG
+213 FSASDNG
-226 YTLTGTNIA
+226 YTLTGENIA

-253 PSDKM
+253 PGDKM

-264 GIKTTDSDIKLSGT
+264 EIKTTDSDIKLSDT

-303 RKNLTALLETLTENW
+303 RKNLTALLETLTKNW
-318 PGVLEVDI
+318 PDVLEVDI

-348 SKNLSIYS
+348 SKNLSIYL
-356 GESTSPIIAAYFNA
+356 GESTSPIIAAYFNFG
-370 DTNAVN
+370 TNAVN
-376 TDLFGSAWLVATDG
+376 TVLSGSAWLVATDG

-401 GQDQV
+401 GQEQA

-423 EMSFSGN
+423 DMSFSGM
-430 LNIYA
+430 NIYA
-435 IKDSEDGTVQ
+435 IKDSEDGTV
-445 DYQDN
+445 QDN

-466 DLYNFYLREYASKGV
+466 DADNFYLCEYASKEV
-481 SKHNTIISV
+481 SEHNTIISV
-490 PKEAGSDSC
+490 PKEAEGDSC

-511 TAESSDNLSIEAY
+511 TAESSANLSIEANY
-524 YSSGSDKK
+524 ISGANSSN
-532 VYVSGSAIPYESSS
+532 VYHSGDAIPYESSS

-583 TQASSLKVD
+583 TQASSLIVD

-640 DYTDSTATESIIKEN
+640 DYTDSTAAESIIKEN

-670 TAIPGDAFTL
+670 TAIPGDALTL

-691 YSTTPD
+691 YSDTPD
-697 LTKQLSEI
+697 LTNQLSEI
-705 TSLSDMCYDCVNEYI
+705 TSLSDMCYDCVKSYI
-720 YLLVSGDASVSVYD
+720 YLLVNGDSAVNVYA

-744 ASAQIDM
+744 ASTQIDILTLE
-751 SNLKTTT
+751 NAGT

-768 FYFADKLCNVYK
+768 FYFADSSCNVYK
-780 ATGTVTSGNIAIDA
+780 ATGTVTSGSIVIET
-794 PTLVKELAT
+794 PTFVNNLA
-803 SAILE
+803 SSDILE
-808 GHDSSKYDA
+808 GYDSSKYDT

-828 GDGLGSGTENVYALI
+828 GDGLEYGTENVYALV
-843 KETSDGLGFTTHP
+843 KETSDGLSFTTHP

-862 GALVKINATDGS
+862 GALVQINTTDDS
-874 IEKPFGWT
+874 IKKFGWT
-882 SAQTTLSYNYYGN
+882 SAQTTLSYTYYG
-895 SCTDY
+895 SLYTDY

-960 STLTRGSASIS
+960 PTLTRGAASIS
-971 ASFNIGA
+971 ASFNIST
-978 TDYYSG
+978 TDYYNG
-984 KVEN
+984 KTEE

>member
-1 MFGEKT
+1 
-7 MKIKR
+7 
-12 FLQGLAAFAIIVLFA
+12 
-27 GCTNILDSKTAEK
+27 
-40 SKENTSVS
+40 
-48 INFNANGRYI
+48 
-58 SAGSFELNK
+58 
-67 ITSWKVTFE
+67 
-76 PKGDSGE
+76 
-83 KDIELTWSSGTSDS
+83 
-97 SSNSSSPSL
+97 
-106 NYSKGVLNA
+106 
-115 KLIPTGIYD
+115 
-124 ITLEGSYSEGNSTVA
+124 
-139 VSGTK
+139 
-144 EDVTVSAET
+144 
-153 AKNYITVLV
+153 
-162 GLKKYSSDSGS
+162 
-173 LELSFNTTDISNND
+173 
-187 ASALLVTL
+187 
-195 KNIQT
+195 
-200 GNIEY
+200 
-205 STDSTDEN
+205 
-213 QNPLVFSASDSSG
+213 
-226 YTLTGTNIA
+226 
-235 PGWYK
+235 
-240 LEFYHSDSVKIEI
+240 
-253 PSDKM
+253 
-258 MVEIAS
+258 
-264 GIKTTDSDIKLSGT
+264 
-278 SVKRY
+278 
-283 YATND
+283 
-288 NSESDQKMNGLSVSS
+288 
-303 RKNLTALLETLTENW
+303 
-318 PGVLEVDI
+318 
-326 FMDKVPEIDI
+326 
-336 KTFNELKKTLGD
+336 
-348 SKNLSIYS
+348 
-356 GESTSPIIAAYFNA
+356 
-370 DTNAVN
+370 
-376 TDLFGSAWLVATDG
+376 
-390 NKNFEITNLSV
+390 
-401 GQDQV
+401 
-406 NSIDITLKN
+406 
-415 GACLDVTG
+415 
-423 EMSFSGN
+423 MSFSGN

-445 DYQDN
+445 DN
-450 FASYIAT
+450 FASYITT
-457 PFYSSVYHT
+457 PFFSSVYNT
-466 DLYNFYLREYASKGV
+466 DVDSFSLCEYASKNV
-481 SKHNTIISV
+481 SEHNTIIRVSG
-490 PKEAGSDSC
+490 EAGGDSC

-511 TAESSDNLSIEAY
+511 TAESSDKLSIEAY

-546 LEIKLNYPE
+546 LEIKLNNPE

-569 SFGDSGSELTGFDP
+569 SFDDNGSEVTGFDP
-583 TQASSLKVD
+583 KQASSLNVD

-655 LTSKYYCFD
+655 LPSKYYCFD

-670 TAIPGDAFTL
+670 TAISGDAFTL

-686 VSTGS
+686 VSTDS

-697 LTKQLSEI
+697 LTKPLSEI
-705 TSLSDMCYDCVNEYI
+705 TSLSDMCYDCVNSYI
-720 YLLVSGDASVSVYD
+720 YLLVSGDASGGDASVGVYA

-744 ASAQIDM
+744 ASTQIDI
-751 SNLKTTT
+751 SILENAGT

-780 ATGTVTSGNIAIDA
+780 ATGTVTSGNIAIEA

-828 GDGLGSGTENVYALI
+828 GDGLGSGAENVYALV
-843 KETSDGLGFTTHP
+843 KESSRGLGFTQS

-862 GALVKINATDGS
+862 GALVQINTTDDS
-874 IEKPFGWT
+874 IKKFGWT

-938 AGDTGDG
+938 VGDTGDG
-945 KIKNKDSIVE
+945 TIKNKDSIVE

-960 STLTRGSASIS
+960 STLTRGAASIS
-971 ASFNIGA
+971 ASFNISA
-978 TDYYSG
+978 TDYYSE

>member
-1 MFGEKT
+1 MKT
-7 MKIKR
+7 KR
-12 FLQGLAAFAIIVLFA
+12 FLQGFATFAIIVLFA

-58 SAGSFELNK
+58 SAGSFELNR
-67 ITSWKVTFE
+67 ITLWKVIF
-76 PKGDSGE
+76 KSDSGE
-83 KDIELTWSSGTSDS
+83 KDIELAWYSETSDS

-106 NYSKGVLNA
+106 HYSKGVLNA

-124 ITLEGSYSEGNSTVA
+124 ITLEGSYSEGNGTVT

-144 EDVTVSAET
+144 EDVTVSSET
-153 AKNYITVLV
+153 AKNNITVIV
-162 GLKKYSSDSGS
+162 GLKKDSSVNGS
-173 LELSFNTTDISNND
+173 LELYFNTTGIPDY
-187 ASALLVTL
+187 ASALHVTL
-195 KNIQT
+195 KNIQI

-205 STDSTDEN
+205 STDSTAEKTLD
-213 QNPLVFSASDSSG
+213 FSPSDSSG
-226 YTLTGTNIA
+226 YTLTGADIA

-253 PSDKM
+253 PGDKM

-303 RKNLTALLETLTENW
+303 RKNLTALLETLTKNW
-318 PGVLEVDI
+318 PDVPKVDI

-348 SKNLSIYS
+348 SKNLSIYL
-356 GESTSPIIAAYFNA
+356 GESTPSIIHAYFNFG
-370 DTNAVN
+370 TNAVN
-376 TDLFGSAWLVATDG
+376 TDLFGSACLVATDG
-390 NKNFEITNLSV
+390 NENKNFEITNLSV
-401 GQDQV
+401 GQEQA

-423 EMSFSGN
+423 DMSFSGN

-435 IKDSEDGTVQ
+435 IKDSEDGTI
-445 DYQDN
+445 QDN

-466 DLYNFYLREYASKGV
+466 DLYNFYLREYASKEV
-481 SKHNTIISV
+481 SEHNTIISV
-490 PKEAGSDSC
+490 PKETGSDSC
-499 EFYIKPASMEGI
+499 EFYIKPASMKGI

-524 YSSGSDKK
+524 YSSGSDKN
-532 VYVSGSAIPYESSS
+532 VYHSGDAIPYESSS
-546 LEIKLNYPE
+546 LEIRLNPK

-569 SFGDSGSELTGFDP
+569 SFDDSGSELTGFDP
-583 TQASSLKVD
+583 KQASSLIVD

-640 DYTDSTATESIIKEN
+640 DYTDSAATESIIKE
-655 LTSKYYCFD
+655 TSKYYCFD

-670 TAIPGDAFTL
+670 TAISGDALTL

-691 YSTTPD
+691 YSDTPD
-697 LTKQLSEI
+697 LTNQLSEI
-705 TSLSDMCYDCVNEYI
+705 TSLSDMCYDCVNSYI
-720 YLLVSGDASVSVYD
+720 YLLVSGDASGGDASVGVYA
-734 VSTGSEPAIV
+734 VSTGSEPVIV
-744 ASAQIDM
+744 ASTQIGI
-751 SNLKTTT
+751 STLENAGT

-768 FYFADKLCNVYK
+768 FYFADSSCNVYK
-780 ATGTVTSGNIAIDA
+780 ATGTVTSDSIEIET

-808 GHDSSKYDA
+808 GHDSSKYDGT

-828 GDGLGSGTENVYALI
+828 GDGLGYGAENVYALI
-843 KETSDGLGFTTHP
+843 KESSWGLGFTHS

-874 IEKPFGWT
+874 TNIFGWT
-882 SAQTTLSYNYYGN
+882 SKVKELSYTFYTDSYK
-895 SCTDY
+895 DY
-900 YYIPD
+900 YCTPD
-905 ATDSSN
+905 GADS

-938 AGDTGDG
+938 AGDNGDET
-945 KIKNKDSIVE
+945 IKNKDSIVE

-960 STLTRGSASIS
+960 LTLTRGSASIS

-978 TDYYSG
+978 TDYYYG
-984 KVEN
+984 KTEE

>member
-1 MFGEKT
+1 

-12 FLQGLAAFAIIVLFA
+12 FLQGLAAFAIIVLFS
-27 GCTNILDSKTAEK
+27 GCTNILDSKTSEK

-58 SAGSFELNK
+58 SAGSFELNR

-76 PKGDSGE
+76 PKGDSNE
-83 KDIELTWSSGTSDS
+83 KDIELAWSSETSDS
-97 SSNSSSPSL
+97 GSNSNTPSL
-106 NYSKGVLNA
+106 HYSEGVLNA

-124 ITLEGSYSEGNSTVA
+124 ITLEGSYSEENSTVT

-144 EDVTVSAET
+144 KDVTVSAET

-162 GLKKYSSDSGS
+162 GLKKDSSVSGS
-173 LELSFNTTDISNND
+173 LELFFNTTDITNY
-187 ASALLVTL
+187 APALLGTL

-200 GNIEY
+200 GDIKY
-205 STDSTDEN
+205 STEKKNLDFEA
-213 QNPLVFSASDSSG
+213 SADGSL
-226 YTLTGTNIA
+226 YILTGENIA

-253 PSDKM
+253 PGDKM

-264 GIKTTDSDIKLSGT
+264 GIKTTDSDIKLSVT
-278 SVKRY
+278 HEKKY

-303 RKNLTALLETLTENW
+303 RKNLTALLKNLTENW
-318 PGVLEVDI
+318 PDVPEVKI

-336 KTFNELKKTLGD
+336 KTFNELKKTLGN
-348 SKNLSIYS
+348 SKNLSIYL
-356 GESTSPIIAAYFNA
+356 GESTSPIIAAYFNSN
-370 DTNAVN
+370 TNAVN
-376 TDLFGSAWLVATDG
+376 TVLSGSACLVAMDG

-423 EMSFSGN
+423 EMSISGN

-435 IKDSEDGTVQ
+435 IKDSEDGNI
-445 DYQDN
+445 QDN

-457 PFYSSVYHT
+457 PFYSSVYNT
-466 DLYNFYLREYASKGV
+466 DAYNFYLREFASKEV
-481 SKHNTIISV
+481 SEHNTIISV

-499 EFYIKPASMEGI
+499 EFYIKPARMEGI
-511 TAESSDNLSIEAY
+511 TAESSDKLSIEAY
-524 YSSGSDKK
+524 YSSGSDNN

-546 LEIKLNYPE
+546 LEIRLKYPE

-569 SFGDSGSELTGFDP
+569 SFDDSGSEVTGFDP
-583 TQASSLKVD
+583 TQDSSLIVD

-600 ASVGEKLYLCEFN
+600 ASVGEKLYLCEFK
-613 FTFKTPSRSAAVW
+613 FTFLTPTRSAAVW
-626 FSGEGNNYSMKQIY
+626 FSGEQYNYSMKQIY
-640 DYTDSTATESIIKEN
+640 DYTDSAATESIIKEN

-670 TAIPGDAFTL
+670 IALPGNALTL

-691 YSTTPD
+691 YSDTPD
-697 LTKQLSEI
+697 LEKQLSGI
-705 TSLSDMCYDCVNEYI
+705 TSLSDMCYDCVNSYI
-720 YLLVSGDASVSVYD
+720 YLLVSSGDASVSVYA

-744 ASAQIDM
+744 AASEQIDI
-751 SNLKTTT
+751 SKLENAET

-768 FYFADKLCNVYK
+768 FYFADRSCNVYK
-780 ATGTVTSGNIAIDA
+780 ATGTVTSDSIEIKT
-794 PTLVKELAT
+794 PTFVRNLA
-803 SAILE
+803 SSDILK
-808 GHDSSKYDA
+808 GYDSSKYDDY

-828 GDGLGSGTENVYALI
+828 GDGLGYGTEHVYALV
-843 KETSDGLGFTTHP
+843 KEASRGLGFTHS

-874 IEKPFGWT
+874 IIEKFGWT
-882 SAQTTLSYNYYGN
+882 SEQKELKYTYNDKGY
-895 SCTDY
+895 TDY
-900 YYIPD
+900 YCTPD
-905 ATDSSN
+905 GADS

-927 IVVVDDGFYWK
+927 IVIVDDGFYWK
-938 AGDTGDG
+938 AGDSGDG
-945 KIKNKDSIVE
+945 TIKNKDSIVE

-960 STLTRGSASIS
+960 STLTRGAASIS
-971 ASFNIGA
+971 ASFYISA
-978 TDYYSG
+978 TDYYNG
-984 KVEN
+984 KTEE